1 MESKAEGY
9 RRHERQNREMSQS
22 PAQLS
27 IGYIAEHITSARP
40 LFISVC
46 EGKRR
51 PAPRDQLSHRFRDHT
66 PGCGSDL
73 SIRIDERGHSLCR
86 NRTCKRQGRRQA
98 EITTDFVV

>member
-1 MESKAEGY
+1 MESKACAML
-9 RRHERQNREMSQS
+9 RC
-22 PAQLS
+22 
-27 IGYIAEHITSARP
+27 IAEILVRNEVVIGLAGGAAGGCWAPSRP

-98 EITTDFVV
+98 EITTDFV